1 MNALQRLEE
10 RARAWSV
17 SVEHTRDSETSLL
30 GFGRRGGQP
39 VVLKLVKQAGDEWQ
53 AGKIARAFGGHGI
66 ARVLECDDGAVL
78 LERLTPGYSLARLTL
93 NGRDDEAIDILAETI
108 QTMSGH
114 ATPPPDCATVRG
126 WAAAFD
132 RYVARADD
140 RIPAHLV
147 ADAHRRF
154 LSLEA
159 SQGERQLL
167 HGDLH
172 HYNVLFD
179 STRGWLAI
187 DPKGV
192 VGEVEFEIGATL
204 RNPFERPDLFV
215 SAAIVER
222 RLARLARSLN
232 INLAR
237 ALEWG
242 FAQAVLSAI
251 WSLEDG
257 FTVEADAPVLRL
269 ATAIRPMLPKWP

>member
-1 MNALQRLEE
+1 VNALHRLEE

-17 SVEHTRDSETSLL
+17 AVEHTRDSATSLL

-39 VVLKLVKQAGDEWQ
+39 VVLKLVKQSGDEWQ
-53 AGKIARAFGGHGI
+53 SGQIARAFDGHGI
-66 ARVLECDDGAVL
+66 ARVLECDDGAAL
-78 LERLTPGYSLARLTL
+78 LERLTPGYSLIRLTL
-93 NGRDDEAIDILAETI
+93 NGRDDEAIDILADTI
-108 QTMSGH
+108 QMMSGH
-114 ATPPPDCATVRG
+114 APPPECATVSG
-126 WAAAFD
+126 WAASFD
-132 RYVARADD
+132 RYVARDD
-140 RIPAHLV
+140 GRIPPPLV
-147 ADAHRRF
+147 PEAHRRF

-192 VGEVEFEIGATL
+192 VGEVEFEVGAIL

-222 RLARLARSLN
+222 RLARLARRLN
-232 INLAR
+232 INVAR

-257 FTVEADAPVLRL
+257 FTIEADAPVLRL
-269 ATAIRPMLPKWP
+269 ATAIRPMLPELP

>member
-1 MNALQRLEE
+1 VNALHRLEE

-17 SVEHTRDSETSLL
+17 AVEHTRDSATALL

-39 VVLKLVKQAGDEWQ
+39 VVLKLVKQPGDEWQ
-53 AGKIARAFGGHGI
+53 SGHIARAFDGHGI

-78 LERLTPGYSLARLTL
+78 LERLTPGYSLARLAL

-114 ATPPPDCATVRG
+114 ATPPPECATVRG
-126 WAAAFD
+126 WAASFD

-140 RIPAHLV
+140 RISPHLV
-147 ADAHRRF
+147 TEAHRCF

-192 VGEVEFEIGATL
+192 IGEVEFEIGATL

-222 RLARLARSLN
+222 RVARLARRLN
-232 INLAR
+232 MNVAR
-237 ALEWG
+237 ALEWA

-269 ATAIRPMLPKWP
+269 AAAIRPMLPKLP

>member
-1 MNALQRLEE
+1 M
-10 RARAWSV
+10 
-17 SVEHTRDSETSLL
+17 
-30 GFGRRGGQP
+30 
-39 VVLKLVKQAGDEWQ
+39 LKLVKQAGDEWQ
-53 AGKIARAFGGHGI
+53 SGKVARAFDGHGMVR
-66 ARVLECDDGAVL
+66 ALECADGAVL

-108 QTMSGH
+108 QAMSGH
-114 ATPPPDCATVRG
+114 APPPDCATVRG
-126 WAAAFD
+126 WAASFD
-132 RYVARADD
+132 RYVAHADG
-140 RIPAHLV
+140 RIPRHLV

-154 LSLEA
+154 LALEA
-159 SQGERQLL
+159 SQGQRQLL

-222 RLARLARSLN
+222 RLARLARRLN

>member
-1 MNALQRLEE
+1 VNALHRLEE

-17 SVEHTRDSETSLL
+17 SVEQTRDSATSLL
-30 GFGRRGGQP
+30 GFGRRGGQL
-39 VVLKLVKQAGDEWQ
+39 VVLKLIKQAGDEWQ
-53 AGKIARAFGGHGI
+53 SGSIARAFDGHGI

-78 LERLTPGYSLARLTL
+78 FERLTPGYSLARLTL
-93 NGRDDEAIDILAETI
+93 EGRDDEAIDVLAETI

-114 ATPPPDCATVRG
+114 APPPDCPTVRG
-126 WAAAFD
+126 WAASFD
-132 RYVARADD
+132 AYVARADD
-140 RIPAHLV
+140 RIPPQLV

-154 LSLEA
+154 LSLEG
-159 SQGERQLL
+159 SQGNRQLL

-192 VGEVEFEIGATL
+192 VGEVEFELGATL

-222 RLARLARSLN
+222 RLARLARRLN

-251 WSLEDG
+251 WRLEDG

-269 ATAIRPMLPKWP
+269 ATAIRPMLPTCP

>member
-1 MNALQRLEE
+1 VNALHRLEE

-17 SVEHTRDSETSLL
+17 SLEHTRDSATSFL

-53 AGKIARAFGGHGI
+53 SGHIARAFDGHGV

-78 LERLTPGYSLARLTL
+78 LERLRPGYSLARLTL
-93 NGRDDEAIDILAETI
+93 DGRDDEAIDILAETI

-114 ATPPPDCATVRG
+114 APPPECATVSG
-126 WAAAFD
+126 WAASFD
-132 RYVARADD
+132 RYVARDD
-140 RIPAHLV
+140 GRIPPPFV
-147 ADAHRRF
+147 AEAHRRF

-192 VGEVEFEIGATL
+192 IGEIEFEIGATL
-204 RNPFERPDLFV
+204 RNPFKRPDLFV
-215 SAAIVER
+215 SPAIVER
-222 RLARLARSLN
+222 RVARLARRLN
-232 INLAR
+232 MNVAR
-237 ALEWG
+237 ALEWA

-269 ATAIRPMLPKWP
+269 ATAIRPMLPELP

>member
-1 MNALQRLEE
+1 VNALHRLEE

-17 SVEHTRDSETSLL
+17 AVEHTRDSATSLL

-39 VVLKLVKQAGDEWQ
+39 VVLKLVKQPGDEWQ
-53 AGKIARAFGGHGI
+53 SGHIARAFDGHGI
-66 ARVLECDDGAVL
+66 VRVLECDDGAVL
-78 LERLTPGYSLARLTL
+78 LERLTPGYSLIRLTL
-93 NGRDDEAIDILAETI
+93 NGRDDEAIDVLAETI

-114 ATPPPDCATVRG
+114 APPPECATVSG
-126 WAAAFD
+126 WAASFD
-132 RYVARADD
+132 RYVARDD
-140 RIPAHLV
+140 GRIPPPLV
-147 ADAHRRF
+147 PEAHRRF

-192 VGEVEFEIGATL
+192 AGEVEFEIGAIL

-222 RLARLARSLN
+222 RLARLARRLN
-232 INLAR
+232 INVAR

-257 FTVEADAPVLRL
+257 FTIEADAPVLRL
-269 ATAIRPMLPKWP
+269 ATAIWPMLPELP

>member
-1 MNALQRLEE
+1 MRDREGMGGIIRPLR
-10 RARAWSV
+10 RAR
-17 SVEHTRDSETSLL
+17 RRQDS
-30 GFGRRGGQP
+30 P
-39 VVLKLVKQAGDEWQ
+39 
-53 AGKIARAFGGHGI
+53 
-66 ARVLECDDGAVL
+66 
-78 LERLTPGYSLARLTL
+78 
-93 NGRDDEAIDILAETI
+93 
-108 QTMSGH
+108 
-114 ATPPPDCATVRG
+114 
-126 WAAAFD
+126 
-132 RYVARADD
+132 
-140 RIPAHLV
+140 HLV
-147 ADAHRRF
+147 AEAHRRF

>member
-1 MNALQRLEE
+1 M
-10 RARAWSV
+10 WSV
-17 SVEHTRDSETSLL
+17 SVEHTRESETSLL

-53 AGKIARAFGGHGI
+53 SGKIARAFGGHGI

-114 ATPPPDCATVRG
+114 APPPDCATVRG
-126 WAAAFD
+126 WAASFD
-132 RYVARADD
+132 SYIARADD
-140 RIPAHLV
+140 RISPHLV
-147 ADAHRRF
+147 AEAHRRF

-159 SQGERQLL
+159 SQGQRQLL

-237 ALEWG
+237 ALEWA

>member
-1 MNALQRLEE
+1 M
-10 RARAWSV
+10 
-17 SVEHTRDSETSLL
+17 
-30 GFGRRGGQP
+30 
-39 VVLKLVKQAGDEWQ
+39 
-53 AGKIARAFGGHGI
+53 
-66 ARVLECDDGAVL
+66 C
-78 LERLTPGYSLARLTL
+78 
-93 NGRDDEAIDILAETI
+93 
-108 QTMSGH
+108 
-114 ATPPPDCATVRG
+114 
-126 WAAAFD
+126 
-132 RYVARADD
+132 
-140 RIPAHLV
+140 
-147 ADAHRRF
+147 
-154 LSLEA
+154 
-159 SQGERQLL
+159 
-167 HGDLH
+167 
-172 HYNVLFD
+172 LFD

-222 RLARLARSLN
+222 RLARLARRLN

>member
-1 MNALQRLEE
+1 MNALHRLEE

-17 SVEHTRDSETSLL
+17 AVEHTRDSATSLL

-39 VVLKLVKQAGDEWQ
+39 VVLKLVKQPGDEWQ
-53 AGKIARAFGGHGI
+53 SGHIARAFDGHGI
-66 ARVLECDDGAVL
+66 VRVLECDDGAVL
-78 LERLTPGYSLARLTL
+78 LERLTPGYSLIRLTL
-93 NGRDDEAIDILAETI
+93 NGRDDEAIDVLAETI

-114 ATPPPDCATVRG
+114 APPPECATVSG
-126 WAAAFD
+126 WAASFD
-132 RYVARADD
+132 RYVARDD
-140 RIPAHLV
+140 GRIPPPLV
-147 ADAHRRF
+147 PEAHRRF

-192 VGEVEFEIGATL
+192 AGEVEFEIGAIL

-222 RLARLARSLN
+222 RLARLARRLN
-232 INLAR
+232 INVAR

-257 FTVEADAPVLRL
+257 FTIEADAPVLRL
-269 ATAIRPMLPKWP
+269 ATAIRPMLPELP

>member
-1 MNALQRLEE
+1 MARCCSNVLRPAVPWPAHTERERRRSHRHPGGDYSGDVGSRAATGLRDREE
-10 RARAWSV
+10 MGGIIRPLRRAR
-17 SVEHTRDSETSLL
+17 
-30 GFGRRGGQP
+30 RR
-39 VVLKLVKQAGDEWQ
+39 
-53 AGKIARAFGGHGI
+53 
-66 ARVLECDDGAVL
+66 
-78 LERLTPGYSLARLTL
+78 
-93 NGRDDEAIDILAETI
+93 
-108 QTMSGH
+108 
-114 ATPPPDCATVRG
+114 
-126 WAAAFD
+126 
-132 RYVARADD
+132 
-140 RIPAHLV
+140 RIPRHLV

-154 LSLEA
+154 LALEA
-159 SQGERQLL
+159 SQNQRRLL

-215 SAAIVER
+215 SPAIVER
-222 RLARLARSLN
+222 RLARLARRLN

>member
-1 MNALQRLEE
+1 VNALHRLEE
-10 RARAWSV
+10 RARAWSLA
-17 SVEHTRDSETSLL
+17 VEHTRDSATSLL

-39 VVLKLVKQAGDEWQ
+39 VVLKLVKQPGDEWQ
-53 AGKIARAFGGHGI
+53 SGHIARAFDGHGI
-66 ARVLECDDGAVL
+66 VRVLECDDGAVL
-78 LERLTPGYSLARLTL
+78 LERLTPGYSLIRLTL
-93 NGRDDEAIDILAETI
+93 NGRDDEAIDVLAETI

-114 ATPPPDCATVRG
+114 APPPECATVSG
-126 WAAAFD
+126 WAASFD
-132 RYVARADD
+132 RYVARDD
-140 RIPAHLV
+140 GRIPPPLV
-147 ADAHRRF
+147 PEAHRRF

-192 VGEVEFEIGATL
+192 AGEVEFEIGAIL

-222 RLARLARSLN
+222 RLARLARRLN
-232 INLAR
+232 INVAR

-257 FTVEADAPVLRL
+257 FTIEADAPVLRL
-269 ATAIRPMLPKWP
+269 ATAIWPMLPELP

>member
-1 MNALQRLEE
+1 
-10 RARAWSV
+10 
-17 SVEHTRDSETSLL
+17 VEHTRDSETSLL

-53 AGKIARAFGGHGI
+53 SGKIARAFGGHGI
-66 ARVLECDDGAVL
+66 ARVLECDEGAVL

-108 QTMSGH
+108 HTMSGH
-114 ATPPPDCATVRG
+114 APPPGCATVRG
-126 WAAAFD
+126 WAASFD
-132 RYVARADD
+132 GYVARADD
-140 RIPAHLV
+140 RIPPHLV
-147 ADAHRRF
+147 AEAHHRF

-159 SQGERQLL
+159 SQGEQLLL

-179 STRGWLAI
+179 STRGWLTI

-222 RLARLARSLN
+222 RLARLARRLN
-232 INLAR
+232 IDVAR
-237 ALEWG
+237 TLEWG

-269 ATAIRPMLPKWP
+269 ASAIQPMLPKWP

>member
-1 MNALQRLEE
+1 MNALHRLEE

-17 SVEHTRDSETSLL
+17 AVEHTRDSATSLL

-39 VVLKLVKQAGDEWQ
+39 VVLKLVKQPGDEWQ
-53 AGKIARAFGGHGI
+53 SGHIARAFDGHGI

-78 LERLTPGYSLARLTL
+78 LERLTPGYSLIRLTL

-114 ATPPPDCATVRG
+114 APPPECATVSG
-126 WAAAFD
+126 WAASFD
-132 RYVARADD
+132 RYVARDD
-140 RIPAHLV
+140 GRIPPPLV
-147 ADAHRRF
+147 AEAHRRF

-192 VGEVEFEIGATL
+192 IGEIEFEIGATL
-204 RNPFERPDLFV
+204 RNPFKRPDLFV

-222 RLARLARSLN
+222 RVARLARRLN
-232 INLAR
+232 MNVAR
-237 ALEWG
+237 ALEWA

-269 ATAIRPMLPKWP
+269 ATAIRPMLPELP

>member
-1 MNALQRLEE
+1 MNALHRLEE

-17 SVEHTRDSETSLL
+17 SVEYTRDSETSLL
-30 GFGRRGGQP
+30 GFGRRGDQP
-39 VVLKLVKQAGDEWQ
+39 VVLKLVKLAGDEWQ
-53 AGKIARAFGGHGI
+53 SGNIARAFDGHAI

-78 LERLTPGYSLARLTL
+78 LERLTPGYSLARLAL
-93 NGRDDEAIDILAETI
+93 NGQDDEAIDILAETI

-114 ATPPPDCATVRG
+114 APPPECATVMG
-126 WAAAFD
+126 WAASFD
-132 RYVARADD
+132 RYIAPPDG
-140 RIPAHLV
+140 RIPPDLV
-147 ADAHRRF
+147 AEAHRRF

-159 SQGERQLL
+159 SQHKRHLL

-215 SAAIVER
+215 SAVIVER
-222 RLARLARSLN
+222 RLARLARRLE
-232 INLAR
+232 INVAR
-237 ALEWG
+237 ALEWS

-257 FTVEADAPVLRL
+257 FSVEEDAPVLRL
-269 ATAIRPMLPKWP
+269 ATVIRPMLSELA

>member
-1 MNALQRLEE
+1 M
-10 RARAWSV
+10 
-17 SVEHTRDSETSLL
+17 
-30 GFGRRGGQP
+30 
-39 VVLKLVKQAGDEWQ
+39 LKLVKEAGDEWQ
-53 AGKIARAFGGHGI
+53 SGHIARAFDGHGI

-78 LERLTPGYSLARLTL
+78 LERLTPGYSLAALTL

-108 QTMSGH
+108 QAMSGH
-114 ATPPPDCATVRG
+114 APPSDCATVGG
-126 WAAAFD
+126 WAASFD
-132 RYVARADD
+132 RYVARADGT
-140 RIPAHLV
+140 IPPHLIV
-147 ADAHRRF
+147 EAHRRF

-192 VGEVEFEIGATL
+192 VGEVEYEIGASL

-215 SAAIVER
+215 SATIVER
-222 RLARLARSLN
+222 RLALLARRLN
-232 INLAR
+232 ITCGR
-237 ALEWG
+237 ALQWG

-269 ATAIRPMLPKWP
+269 AAAIQPMLPK